1 MHEGMAG
8 KHLFLISV
16 KSNDPTNISKALYV
30 ASDWE
35 PPSAA
40 SK

>member
-16 KSNDPTNISKALYV
+16 KTNDPTNISKALYV
-30 ASDWE
+30 ASDWV
-35 PPSAA
+35 PPGTAG
-40 SK
+40 K

>member
-8 KHLFLISV
+8 KHLFQITV
-16 KSNDPTNISKALYV
+16 KSNDPANSSKALYV
-30 ASDWE
+30 ASDWV